1 MEYRAGRGA
10 AFTFLLGNVIG
21 VTDVLLCGD
30 AADPSIADALIP
42 ALTYY
47 GGLCYA
53 GKDAVTDCKGPADYF
68 LYESVEV
75 PKIGMEKGILILKNR
90 LGETMPAQVPEGFVC
105 VIGSRNAQA
114 ADMLRGS
121 RAAVVTCGTG
131 PKDTLSLAG
140 LDGAAACVSLQRNI
154 VTLNGKLLE
163 PHDFS
168 VTLTR
173 QRSPEQIL
181 TVGAVLLLSGVNSEK
196 GFCI

>member
-1 MEYRAGRGA
+1 M
-10 AFTFLLGNVIG
+10 
-21 VTDVLLCGD
+21 TDVLLCGD
-30 AADPSIADALIP
+30 TADPSIADAMIP
-42 ALTYY
+42 ALAHY

-53 GKDAVTDCKGPADYF
+53 GKDAVADCSGPAEYF
-68 LYESVEV
+68 LYESAEV
-75 PKIGMEKGILILKNR
+75 PKIGMGKGILILKNR
-90 LGETMPAQVPEGFVC
+90 LGETMPAQVPEGFIC

-121 RAAVVTCGTG
+121 KAAAVTCGTG

-140 LDGAAACVSLQRNI
+140 LDVAAACVSLQRNI
-154 VTLNGKLLE
+154 VTLDGKLLE

-181 TVGAVLLLSGVNSEK
+181 AVGAVLLLSGVDSEK
-196 GFCI
+196 GFYI